1 VPVKARED
9 LGEEG
14 SASVAFAALLR
25 QFRLRAGLSQQM
37 LADRAML
44 SVQAVSALERGY
56 RKVPYRETLER
67 LADALSLTA
76 EARVALERSARRAR
90 SSRTAEPEAPP
101 PHNLPRQLTSFLGRD
116 DVVKDIGELLLN
128 APLVS
133 IVGTGGAGKTRTAI
147 AVGMQ
152 LLHHFPDGIWF
163 VELASV
169 SDPQLVVQAVGSTLG
184 VQESPRRPLLDSIMS
199 YLSDK
204 RILLVFDNC
213 EHVVN
218 ETRRVVGSLLR
229 ENPTVSLLAT
239 SRESLTIAGE
249 RVFRIPPL
257 AVPPKG
263 VTSPEEAITF
273 GSVALFADR
282 VRDTD
287 AVFAVN
293 AANVAPIVE
302 ICRRLDGLPLALELA
317 AARATVLSPKQIA
330 ERLDRAFEVL
340 SFRDERGPERH
351 QTMRAVI
358 DWSYALLSSQA
369 RLLFDRLSIFAGS
382 FTLETTNVACSD
394 ATLPEGDVL
403 QTLGSLIAQSL
414 VAVDFSRGEA
424 RYHLLEI
431 TRQYARERLTERGET
446 ELLAHRHAAACLQ
459 IAQRLD
465 RDWYTAHEGTW
476 LNEAEAELDN
486 FRAALAWSLG
496 KGNDPE
502 VGCRLAAAMAR
513 IWYSLSP
520 LEGRRWIRLAAE
532 SPIAQAAPSIRAAL
546 LFADAELSSAL
557 GEYSASLASARQAL
571 ELKDSMNDLQTAC
584 ARQAAGS
591 ALSALGETDEGE
603 ALLTA
608 ALEYATQVR
617 NRRLQGLVLGDLG
630 TARSRNGDIE
640 GARRFYAEAL
650 AHYIPLGFERPAAS
664 IAGHLAEVEFASGD
678 VDAALARVEEARV
691 GHEATRNRRS
701 AANDL
706 CNMAAYLIS
715 LNRFDEARR
724 QAMRALSAARDVKA
738 TVLTAYILQHMA
750 AIGMLEESANGS
762 LERATMLLGF
772 VDARLAGLEAR
783 REFTEQ
789 QEYDRMTT
797 SLQAALAKR
806 AGELMALGA
815 KWTED
820 DAVAVALEL

>member
-1 VPVKARED
+1 MKEREGLSD
-9 LGEEG
+9 EG
-14 SASVAFAALLR
+14 SASIAFAALLR
-25 QFRLRAGLSQQM
+25 QFRVRAGLSQQM

-116 DVVKDIGELLLN
+116 EVVRDIGELLVN
-128 APLVS
+128 SPLVS

-147 AVGMQ
+147 AVGMNV
-152 LLHHFPDGIWF
+152 LHHFPDGVWF
-163 VELASV
+163 VELASL
-169 SDPQLVVQAVGSTLG
+169 SDPQLVVQAVGSALG
-184 VQESPRRPLLDSIMS
+184 VQESPRRPLLDSISS

-204 RILLVFDNC
+204 RSLLVFDNC

-229 ENPTVSLLAT
+229 ENPTVSLLTT
-239 SRESLTIAGE
+239 SRESLAIPGE

-257 AVPPKG
+257 AVPPQG
-263 VTSPEEAITF
+263 ISSPEEAMTF

-282 VRDTD
+282 VRDSD
-287 AVFAVN
+287 ASFAVN
-293 AANVAPIVE
+293 DGNVAPIVE
-302 ICRRLDGLPLALELA
+302 ISRRLDGLPLALELA

-330 ERLDRAFEVL
+330 DRLDRAFEVL
-340 SFRDERGPERH
+340 AFRDERGPERH

-382 FTLETTNVACSD
+382 FTLETGCAACSD
-394 ATLPEGDVL
+394 DALPEEDVL
-403 QTLGSLIAQSL
+403 QLLGSLIAQSL
-414 VAVDFSRGEA
+414 VATDFSHGEA

-431 TRQYARERLTERGET
+431 TRQYARERLDGRGET
-446 ELLAHRHAAACLQ
+446 EALARRHSAVCLRV
-459 IAQRLD
+459 AQRLD
-465 RDWYTAHEGTW
+465 SDWYTAHEATW
-476 LNEAEAELDN
+476 FHEAEAELDN

-502 VGCRLAAAMAR
+502 IGCRLAAAMAR
-513 IWYSLSP
+513 MWYSLSP
-520 LEGRRWIRLAAE
+520 LEGRRWVRVAAD
-532 SPIAQAAPSIRAAL
+532 SPYANATPNVKASL
-546 LFADAELSSAL
+546 LFADAELSGAL
-557 GEYSASLASARQAL
+557 GEYTARLASARQAL
-571 ELKDSMNDLQTAC
+571 GLEDSMDDLQAAC

-591 ALSALGETDEGE
+591 ALSALGETDNGV
-603 ALLTA
+603 ALLSA
-608 ALEYATQVR
+608 ALDYATQAR

-650 AHYIPLGFERPAAS
+650 AHYIPLGFDRAAAS
-664 IAGHLAEVEFASGD
+664 IAGHLAEVEFASGN

-738 TVLTAYILQHMA
+738 TVLTAYVLQHMA

-772 VDARLAGLEAR
+772 VDARLTGLEAR

-797 SLQAALAKR
+797 SLQAALGKR
-806 AGELMALGA
+806 AGELMALGGE
-815 KWTED
+815 WTED
-820 DAVAVALEL
+820 DAVAVALDL